1 MARHTRRVSW
11 RRWDVAW
18 GEALYAPAGFYRHAA
33 PADHFAT
40 SAQGLGSAGELLAEA
55 LLTMAT
61 RHGLTRIVE
70 VAAGRGELLTDLA
83 RARNR
88 AARHGST
95 GVAPT
100 GPGGVRLTGIEIVD
114 RPDDLPP
121 DVDWLVAP
129 GGAALPDALTGLT
142 GTLLVA
148 HEWLDVVPC
157 PVVERG
163 ADGGWH
169 HIEVDAAGVERTG
182 TPVADADL
190 DWLRCHLPGGVQRA
204 EVGLTRDRAYR
215 DLVSRVDHGLVV
227 AIDYGHTYPA
237 RPQTGTLTGYRDGV
251 QVPPR
256 PDGTCDLTAHVA
268 VDTLGADRLHTQRE
282 ALLDLL
288 GPAPLPPHG
297 LSRTDPTAYLSQL
310 TRANTQATLTRTGGL
325 GDFFWA
331 VTLRDGADLG

>member
-1 MARHTRRVSW
+1 MTW

-18 GEALYAPAGFYRHAA
+18 QEALYGPSGFYRRAA

-40 SAQGLGSAGELLAEA
+40 SAQGLGRAGQLLAEA
-55 LLTMAT
+55 LLTLAA

-83 RARNR
+83 RARDR
-88 AARHGST
+88 APLPDAD
-95 GVAPT
+95 GVH
-100 GPGGVRLTGIEIVD
+100 LTGTDIVD
-114 RPDDLPP
+114 RPPDLPP
-121 DVDWLVAP
+121 DVHWIIAP
-129 GGAALPDALTGLT
+129 GGAALPEELTGLT
-142 GTLLVA
+142 DTLLLA

-163 ADGGWH
+163 EDGTWRH
-169 HIEVDAAGVERTG
+169 LEVDPEGIERVG
-182 TPVADADL
+182 APVGDPEL
-190 DWLRCHLPGGVQRA
+190 SWLATHLPDSVHRA
-204 EVGLTRDRAYR
+204 EVGRERDLAYQ
-215 DLVSRVDHGLVV
+215 DLVSRVGHGLVV

-237 RPQTGTLTGYRDGV
+237 RPRTGTLTGYRGGV

-268 VDTLGADRLHTQRE
+268 VDTLGADQLHTQRE

-297 LSRTDPTAYLSQL
+297 LSRTDPTAYLGHL

-331 VTLRDGADLG
+331 VALRDGAHLG